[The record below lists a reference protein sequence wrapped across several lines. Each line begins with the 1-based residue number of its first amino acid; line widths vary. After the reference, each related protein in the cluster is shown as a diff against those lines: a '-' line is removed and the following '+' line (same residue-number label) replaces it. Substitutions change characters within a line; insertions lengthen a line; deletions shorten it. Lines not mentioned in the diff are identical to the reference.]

1 MKLIIDVLVCEI
13 IVFSIIIFMMIYI
26 SLIGKDEEQEIEIK
40 EVKNSMYLSLQNM
53 TTAEI
58 LQFKN
63 KNDFIKTIKDYDMI
77 KYFLKGTEEENTD
90 QLIKWYYPQYKKM

>member
-1 MKLIIDVLVCEI
+1 MKVIIDIVVCEL
-13 IVFSIIIFMMIYI
+13 IVFSVIIFMLIYI
-26 SLIGKDEEQEIEIK
+26 FSIEKDDEETEIK
-40 EVKNSMYLSLQNM
+40 EVKNSIYLSLQNM
-53 TTAEI
+53 TTDEI